1 MKEAFDNLVGKI
13 LNLPKE
19 KLADFYESD
28 GTTLKADAVDTLATL
43 DAQRIKQ
50 LKDANKEELT
60 RMHDTGYS
68 KGKGESLSKYENDL
82 RETFGVD
89 NKELKGIDLIKE
101 VIAKNAKVDMDEE
114 KIKLH
119 PRFLELERKL
129 ENDYMPKAEYDKVKA
144 EYEEFKTTIE
154 KTKVTSVVKAEAI
167 KVFRSLK
174 PVLSK
179 DPVRAT
185 NQESDF
191 ANKLTSYEF
200 ELQDDGNHI
209 IKVNG
214 KRLENANGHAV
225 SFADFVKSEASKY
238 YDFEQQGEKG
248 NSGNANDG
256 GGSSSN
262 VTLPSTEAE
271 YVDMLANEPDPK
283 KQVALMNAWK
293 EKHK

>member
-1 MKEAFDNLVGKI
+1 
-13 LNLPKE
+13 
-19 KLADFYESD
+19 
-28 GTTLKADAVDTLATL
+28 
-43 DAQRIKQ
+43 
-50 LKDANKEELT
+50 
-60 RMHDTGYS
+60 
-68 KGKGESLSKYENDL
+68 
-82 RETFGVD
+82 
-89 NKELKGIDLIKE
+89 
-101 VIAKNAKVDMDEE
+101 
-114 KIKLH
+114 
-119 PRFLELERKL
+119 
-129 ENDYMPKAEYDKVKA
+129 MPKAEYDKVKA
-144 EYEEFKTTIE
+144 EYDEFKTTIE

-238 YDFEQQGEKG
+238 YDFEQQSDKG
-248 NSGNANDG
+248 NSGNNHDDDK
-256 GGSSSN
+256 N
-262 VTLPSTEAE
+262 IHVTLPTTEAE
-271 YVDMLANEPDPK
+271 YVDALANEPDPK